1 MFALNRSWRAGVLA
15 LVLAACGESGT
26 NPNPNPPP
34 PPPPPPAPVA
44 QVEVDGA
51 SNLLVGQAA
60 QFTAATRDAQGTLLT
75 GRTIVW
81 STSSG
86 AVATVSATGTVS
98 GVAPGAATITAT
110 SEGKT
115 ASLAVNVS
123 HVPVAAIV
131 VTPAVL
137 TLQHTRDS
145 ALVSVVTA
153 ADGTVLDRPV
163 AWSSSAPTIAR
174 VQIET
179 GVVTALALGEATIT
193 ALVEGKTATTTVT
206 VVPRAVAS
214 VDIALDAVTLKL
226 GADTTLS
233 AVARDDRGAPIA
245 GQAMAWASN
254 NPAVATVDAATG
266 VVTAVESGTATIT
279 ASSAGKSDNV
289 VVTVVAPVA
298 TVTIQPALDTVEAW
312 TEPNLV
318 AVLRDAKGRV
328 LTGREITWT
337 SSDPAIAS
345 VQDAGIGGNQWTLL
359 GRDRGTVTVTATSEG
374 ISATATRVVVIKY
387 YSVAVGTM
395 HACNIASGGI
405 VWCWGLN
412 SDQGRIGSP
421 VLTPTEFSSKPIQL
435 PGGRKFAKISTYART
450 SCGITV
456 DGAAFCWGTN
466 AWGALGAG
474 SIVNHSYI
482 PLRVEGGHRFTDIA
496 TGSDHSC
503 AIDVAGKAFCW
514 GHNDWRQLGTGTST
528 ASNVPVA
535 VAGNITFRSIAAG
548 TGTVCG
554 VATSGASYCWGAN
567 SIGQLGDGG
576 PISFGNTFIALPNQV
591 VGGHSFRSV
600 DAGHQF
606 TCGVTTGD
614 VGYCWGSN
622 SGKLG
627 IGSGTEYS
635 SPQAVAGGHLF
646 EAISAGANHAC
657 GVTTIGDAYC
667 WGSNTSGQ
675 LGNPM
680 ANGSS
685 LPVKAAGTLKLKE
698 VAAAGIGTGSG
709 AHTCAISRDRLTT
722 YCWGRNDVGQLGND
736 ATTAPAIRNPTPSI
750 VFEQRPLPWN

>member
-1 MFALNRSWRAGVLA
+1 MSTLHYSWRAAVLA
-15 LVLAACGESGT
+15 LALAACGDSGT

-34 PPPPPPAPVA
+34 PPPPAPVA
-44 QVEVDGA
+44 QVDVAGA
-51 SNLLVGQAA
+51 ADLLVGQSA
-60 QFTAATRDAQGTLLT
+60 QFTAATRDAQGQLLT
-75 GRTIVW
+75 GRTVVW

-86 AVATVSATGTVS
+86 AIAAVSAAGIVS

-115 ASLAVNVS
+115 ASLAINVS
-123 HVPVAAIV
+123 SVPVAAII
-131 VTPAVL
+131 VTPAAL

-145 ALVSVVTA
+145 ALVSVITA

-163 AWSSSAPTIAR
+163 AWSSSAPTTVR
-174 VQIET
+174 VQAET

-214 VDIALDAVTLKL
+214 VEIAVDALTLKL
-226 GADTTLS
+226 GADTTFT
-233 AVARDDRGAPIA
+233 AVARDDRGVPITGA
-245 GQAMAWASN
+245 AKTWSSS
-254 NPAVATVDAATG
+254 NPAVVTVDAATG
-266 VVTAVESGTATIT
+266 AVSAVESGTATISAT
-279 ASSAGKSDNV
+279 SAGKSAHV

-298 TVTIQPALDTVEAW
+298 SVTIQPALDTLEAW
-312 TEPNLV
+312 TQPTLV
-318 AVLRDAKGRV
+318 AELRDAKGRL
-328 LTGREITWT
+328 LTGREVTWT

-345 VQDAGIGGNQWTLL
+345 VQNIGAALSQWTIL

-387 YSVAVGTM
+387 YSVSVGTM

-421 VLTPTEFSSKPIQL
+421 VLGPTEFSSRPIQL
-435 PGGRKFAKISTYART
+435 TGGHKFAKVSTYART
-450 SCGITV
+450 SCGITI
-456 DGAAFCWGTN
+456 DGEAFCWGTN

-474 SIVNHSYI
+474 SNVSGSYL
-482 PLRVEGGHRFTDIA
+482 PLRVAGGHLFVDIA

-503 AIDVAGKAFCW
+503 AIDDSGKAYCW
-514 GHNDWRQLGTGTST
+514 GHNDWRQLGTGNAT

-535 VAGNITFRSIAAG
+535 VAGNLTFRSIAAG
-548 TGTVCG
+548 SGAVCG
-554 VATSGASYCWGAN
+554 VAVSGASYCWGAN

-576 PISFGNTFIALPNQV
+576 KISYGNTFISLPNQV
-591 VGGHSFRSV
+591 VGGHSFASI
-600 DAGHQF
+600 DLGNQF
-606 TCGVTTGD
+606 TCAVTTGGA
-614 VGYCWGSN
+614 GYCWGSN

-646 EAISAGANHAC
+646 ERISAGANHAC
-657 GVTTIGDAYC
+657 GVTTVGDVYC
-667 WGSNTSGQ
+667 WGSNGNGQ
-675 LGNPM
+675 LGNPI

-685 LPVKAAGTLKLKE
+685 LPIKAAGTLKLRE
-698 VAAAGIGTGSG
+698 VDAAGIGTGSG

-736 ATTAPAIRNPTPSI
+736 ATTAPAISNPTPSI
-750 VFEQRPLPWN
+750 VFQQRPLPWS